1 VYYPKSSG
9 LEQFLGPDLLAGAG
23 VARRTD
29 VVAVLAFDP
38 DGAAHGRQIQTTFEV
53 RLLDLTDAIDESAR
67 STENVCFGN
76 RRNSLRLSVQN
87 QANFLAHHSPY
98 DFRTTF

>member
-1 VYYPKSSG
+1 
-9 LEQFLGPDLLAGAG
+9 
-23 VARRTD
+23 
-29 VVAVLAFDP
+29 
-38 DGAAHGRQIQTTFEV
+38 
-53 RLLDLTDAIDESAR
+53 LTDAIDESAR